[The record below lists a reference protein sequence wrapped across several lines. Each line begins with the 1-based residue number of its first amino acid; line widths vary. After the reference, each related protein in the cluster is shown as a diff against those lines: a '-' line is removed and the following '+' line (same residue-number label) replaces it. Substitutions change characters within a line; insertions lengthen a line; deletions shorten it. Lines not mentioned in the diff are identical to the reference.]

1 MEDSIMSKEQREQ
14 LDQIMRNGPLD
25 IGGDPIEQRA
35 LFVQMLTS
43 RPLSED
49 VETSEGTLGEIPIFT
64 ITVKGATT
72 DNVLLWFHGGW
83 YVMGSPRTSAGLA
96 ADVARRS
103 GARVLSVDYRLAP
116 EHPYPAALEDAQM
129 AYRSLLES
137 GMDPARVAFVGE
149 SAGAGLATAT
159 MASLHE
165 LDLPQPSCA
174 VLFSPW
180 SDLTLSGASMQ
191 DKVGIDPSFVPEKVQ
206 VRAKDYVASADPA
219 DPGISPL
226 FASLK
231 GLPPMLIQGGSN
243 EILLDD
249 STRLAARAATDDVAV
264 ILDVT
269 PGVPHLFQAFAA
281 IVEEGDLALGR
292 VANFLSAHLGAA
304 PPCRKRQLE
313 DCPPANPG
321 ISRRVKK

>member
-1 MEDSIMSKEQREQ
+1 MSKEQREQ

-49 VETSEGTLGEIPIFT
+49 VETSEGTLGEIPILT
-64 ITVKGATT
+64 ITVKGAAT

-83 YVMGSPRTSAGLA
+83 YVMGSPRTSAGLSS
-96 ADVARRS
+96 DVARRS

-116 EHPYPAALEDAQM
+116 EHPYPAALEDAQT

-137 GMDPARVAFVGE
+137 GVDPARVAFVGE

-174 VLFSPW
+174 VLLSPW

-206 VRAKDYVASADPA
+206 VRAKDHVASADPADPA

-231 GLPPMLIQGGSN
+231 GLPPILIQGGSN

-249 STRLAARAATDDVAV
+249 STRLAARAAADDVAV

-292 VANFLSAHLGAA
+292 VANFLSVHLGA
-304 PPCRKRQLE
+304 PSLPE
-313 DCPPANPG
+313 T
-321 ISRRVKK
+321 STRRLPTCKSGESADE